1 MKMFDAEKEKLN
13 REAGED
19 RFLQMMARQTIE
31 IMEEKGSAGLVMEE
45 DRTLADLKKIFDK
58 FAGEHKNGK
67 QAVIMPDEAAEM
79 ICDYYEIH
87 EMKKSSGHLDIM
99 DLL

>member
-1 MKMFDAEKEKLN
+1 MMFDLEKEKLN
-13 REAGED
+13 KEAGED

-31 IMEEKGSAGLVMEE
+31 LMEDRGSAGLVMEE
-45 DRTLADLKKIFDK
+45 DKTLAGLKKIFDK
-58 FAGEHKNGK
+58 FAGEHKEGK

-79 ICDYYEIH
+79 IIDYYEIH
-87 EMKKSSGHLDIM
+87 EKKASGHLDIM

>member
-1 MKMFDAEKEKLN
+1 MFDLEKEKLN

-31 IMEEKGSAGLVMEE
+31 IMEERGSAGHVMEE

-58 FAGEHKNGK
+58 FASEHKQGK

-79 ICDYYEIH
+79 IIDYYEIH
-87 EMKKSSGHLDIM
+87 GRKASGHLDIM